1 MSRWPALILLGILL
15 AIVFASPHRA
25 PAQQPTAGPGVAQP
39 EESNGWPHY
48 PLPSPT
54 QFGTDPIAGRG
65 HGFYLSLSKFLLV
78 WILFLL
84 WVKSADWASQ
94 DCLRLDMTYMI
105 WNGVIFG
112 PFLAAFLLLWLLP
125 WFEVAYPLM
134 ALSYLIPLCVYI
146 IVRNKGLPQHQRVLT
161 SDHLRHIFSGVAGK
175 IGIKVAA
182 ERQMDYDKGAPVK
195 FKAAAGGGRDG
206 EANLMLARRSPAFV
220 PTKDLI
226 AEMLDRRGD
235 ALLLECTASEVGV
248 RMQIDGV
255 WHNVDSRDRNSGD
268 MIVAILKTV
277 AGLDANERVKRQN
290 GSLAAD
296 YQGNLY
302 FCKVQSQGVENGERV
317 IAQFRPTKAPVHSL
331 EELGMRPK
339 TQEQL
344 KELLGRTAGFV
355 IFSSM
360 PYGGL
365 SNLFDA
371 ALKICDRYV
380 RDFAAVED
388 VNNRE
393 HEIENLQVTTYNAAA
408 GETPVPFLEKII
420 RTYPNALVVRTLPDV
435 ETAKLLCEQVT
446 EDRLVLTGMRSK
458 DAPETLLRVLLLKV
472 PAKDFVNVV
481 SGVVCVRLV
490 RKLCDACK
498 EGYPAPAEILQ
509 QFGIPP
515 GKVQTL
521 FRPPTQTD
529 PKKPCP
535 ECQGIGYKG
544 RIGLFELLVA
554 DDGVR
559 EVLMKSPKLDLVR
572 AASRRAG
579 MKTFQEEGLV
589 LVVKGVTSLAELQ
602 RVLKV

>member
-1 MSRWPALILLGILL
+1 MALAMIFLLPTRASAQGSAPGVTQAEDTGWPKYPL
-15 AIVFASPHRA
+15 PA
-25 PAQQPTAGPGVAQP
+25 PAQFGKDPT
-39 EESNGWPHY
+39 
-48 PLPSPT
+48 T
-54 QFGTDPIAGRG
+54 GRG
-65 HGFYLSLSKFLLV
+65 HGWYLSLSRFLLV
-78 WILFLL
+78 WVLFLL
-84 WVKSADWASQ
+84 WVKTADWVSQ
-94 DCLRLDMTYMI
+94 DCLRLDMSYMI
-105 WNGVIFG
+105 WNGVIVG
-112 PFLAAFLLLWLLP
+112 CFLGAFLLFWLLP

-134 ALSYLIPLCVYI
+134 ALSYLVPVIVYVI
-146 IVRNKGLPQHQRVLT
+146 IRNKGVDPHQRVMT
-161 SDHLRHIFSGVAGK
+161 PDHLRHVFSNVAGK
-175 IGIKVAA
+175 VGVKVAA
-182 ERQMDYDKGAPVK
+182 ERLQDHEKGAPVK
-195 FKAAAGGGRDG
+195 FKATAGGGRDG

-220 PTKDLI
+220 PTKDLV

-235 ALLLECTASEVGV
+235 ALLLECTQAEVGV
-248 RMQIDGV
+248 RIQIDGV
-255 WHNVDSRDRNSGD
+255 WHNVDPRDRNAGD
-268 MIVAILKTV
+268 MIVAILKTM
-277 AGLDANERVKRQN
+277 AGLDPNERVKRQN
-290 GSLAAD
+290 GSMAAD
-296 YQGNLY
+296 YQGVHY
-302 FCKVQSQGVENGERV
+302 FCKLQSQGIETGERV
-317 IAQFRPTKAPVHSL
+317 IAQFRPTKAPVHTL

-344 KELLGRTAGFV
+344 KELVGRTAGFV

-371 ALKICDRYV
+371 TLKICDRYV
-380 RDFAAVED
+380 RDFAAIED

-408 GETPVPFLEKII
+408 GETPVPAIEKIV
-420 RTYPNALVVRTLPDV
+420 RTYPNAIVLRILNDT

-446 EDRLVLTGMRSK
+446 EDRLILTGMRSK

-472 PAKDFVNVV
+472 PPKDFVNVA
-481 SGVVCVRLV
+481 SGVCCVRLV

-521 FRPPTQTD
+521 FRPPTQAD

-544 RIGLFELLVA
+544 RIGLFELLVV

-572 AASRRAG
+572 AASRRGG

-589 LVVKGVTSLAELQ
+589 LVVKGVTSLVELQ
-602 RVLKV
+602 RALKV

>member
-1 MSRWPALILLGILL
+1 MSRWPALILLSMAL
-15 AIVFASPHRA
+15 AMVFASPSRA
-25 PAQQPTAGPGVAQP
+25 PAQQTGPAAAQ
-39 EESNGWPHY
+39 SDDGWPKY
-48 PLPSPT
+48 PLPPAT
-54 QFGTDPIAGRG
+54 QFGKTPDTGRG
-65 HGFYLSLSKFLLV
+65 HGFYLSLSRFILV

-84 WVKSADWASQ
+84 WVKTADWVSQ
-94 DCLRLDMTYMI
+94 DCIRLDMSYTI
-105 WNGVIFG
+105 WNGIMFG
-112 PFLAAFLLLWLLP
+112 PFVAAFLLFWILP
-125 WFEVAYPLM
+125 WFEVAYPLL
-134 ALSYLIPLCVYI
+134 ALTYLVPLGVYV
-146 IVRNKGLPQHQRVLT
+146 IVRNKGVEPHQRVLT
-161 SDHLRHIFSGVAGK
+161 PDHMRHVFAGLASKVGV
-175 IGIKVAA
+175 KVAA
-182 ERQMDYDKGAPVK
+182 ERQMDYEKGAPVK
-195 FKAAAGGGRDG
+195 FKATAGGGRDG
-206 EANLMLARRSPAFV
+206 EANLLLARRSPGYVLA
-220 PTKDLI
+220 KDLV

-235 ALLLECTASEVGV
+235 SLLLECTQTNVGV
-248 RMQIDGV
+248 RFQIDGV
-255 WHNVDSRDRNSGD
+255 WHNVDPRDRNSGD
-268 MIVAILKTV
+268 MLVGVLKTL
-277 AGLDANERVKRQN
+277 AGADANERVKRQN
-290 GSLAAD
+290 GSFASD
-296 YQGNLY
+296 YQSNHY
-302 FCKVQSQGVENGERV
+302 FCKLQSQGVENGERLIV
-317 IAQFRPTKAPVHSL
+317 QFRETKAPVHTL

-344 KELLGRTAGFV
+344 KELIGRSAGFV

-371 ALKICDRYV
+371 TLKACDRYV

-393 HEIENLQVTTYNAAA
+393 HEIENLQVTTYNSAT
-408 GETPVPFLEKII
+408 GETPVPALEKII
-420 RTYPNALVVRTLPDV
+420 RTYPNALVVRTLTDLA
-435 ETAKLLCEQVT
+435 TAKLLCEQVS
-446 EDRLVLTGMRSK
+446 EDRLILTGMRSK

-472 PAKDFVNVV
+472 PPKDFVNVV

-498 EGYPAPAEILQ
+498 EGYPAPGEILQ

-521 FRPPTQTD
+521 FRPPTQAD

-544 RIGLFELLVA
+544 RTGLFELLVV

-559 EVLMKSPKLDLVR
+559 EVLMKSHKPDLVR
-572 AASRRAG
+572 AAARRGG

-589 LVVKGVTSLAELQ
+589 LVVKGITSLAELQ

>member
-1 MSRWPALILLGILL
+1 MSRWPALLILGMAL
-15 AIVFASPHRA
+15 AMIFLAPTRA
-25 PAQQPTAGPGVAQP
+25 PAQASAPGVTQA
-39 EESNGWPHY
+39 EDTGGWPRY
-48 PLPSPT
+48 PLPAPA
-54 QFGTDPIAGRG
+54 QFGKDPTAGRG
-65 HGFYLSLSKFLLV
+65 HGGYLSLSRFLLAWV
-78 WILFLL
+78 LFLL
-84 WVKSADWASQ
+84 WVKTADWVGQ
-94 DCLRLDMTYMI
+94 DCLRLDMSYMI
-105 WNGVIFG
+105 WNGVMVG
-112 PFLAAFLLLWLLP
+112 CFLGTFLLFWLLP
-125 WFEVAYPLM
+125 LFEVAYPLM
-134 ALSYLIPLCVYI
+134 VLAYFVPLIVYVI
-146 IVRNKGLPQHQRVLT
+146 IRNKGVDSHQRVMT
-161 SDHLRHIFSGVAGK
+161 PDHLRHVFSGLAGK
-175 IGIKVAA
+175 VGVKVAA
-182 ERQMDYDKGAPVK
+182 ERQQDYEKGAPVK
-195 FKAAAGGGRDG
+195 FKATAGGGRDG

-220 PTKDLI
+220 PTKDLV

-235 ALLLECTASEVGV
+235 ALLLECTQSEVGV
-248 RMQIDGV
+248 RIQIDGV
-255 WHNVDSRDRNSGD
+255 WHNVDPRDRNSGD
-268 MIVAILKTV
+268 MIVAILKTL
-277 AGLDANERVKRQN
+277 AGLDPNERVKRQN
-290 GSLAAD
+290 GSMAAD
-296 YQGNLY
+296 YQGNHY
-302 FCKVQSQGVENGERV
+302 FCKLQSQGVENGERI
-317 IAQFRPTKAPVHSL
+317 IAQFRPTKAPVHTL

-344 KELLGRTAGFV
+344 KELVGRTAGFV

-371 ALKICDRYV
+371 TLKICDRYV

-408 GETPVPFLEKII
+408 GETAVPALEKIV
-420 RTYPNALVVRTLPDV
+420 RTYPNALVVRILNDT
-435 ETAKLLCEQVT
+435 ETAKMLCEQVT

-472 PAKDFVNVV
+472 PPKDFVNVA
-481 SGVVCVRLV
+481 SGVICVRLV

-498 EGYPAPAEILQ
+498 EGYPAPAEVLQ

-521 FRPPTQTD
+521 FRPPTQAD

-544 RIGLFELLVA
+544 RIGLFELLVV

-572 AASRRAG
+572 AASRRGG

-589 LVVKGVTSLAELQ
+589 LVVKGVTSLVELQ
-602 RVLKV
+602 RALKV